1 MLGAKCMSSQ
11 TFSAPPLLY
20 FQTRP
25 LVSST
30 WVAGRSHRRL
40 VSGFMPPT
48 AHPVS
53 MVPMIGKKTQ
63 TTSNSRYVLCTCPC
77 HAHRYSGSFPCRVDV
92 GIRQPLSWPMA
103 VSSLWAVRQVQ
114 TPLPTRRLRFSP
126 AFLVVVQRSSS
137 TGFSGQ
143 TQTISIPSFMSSLA
157 VAYSLVSLMRLY
169 SWTPFSDSYGQDTTT
184 RHASST
190 QPRLPPSKS
199 FQTSLAPS

>member
-1 MLGAKCMSSQ
+1 MSRQ
-11 TFSAPPLLY
+11 TSSAPALLY

-40 VSGFMPPT
+40 VSDFMPPT

-53 MVPMIGKKTQ
+53 MVPMTGRKTQ
-63 TTSNSRYVLCTCPC
+63 TTSNSRYVLRTCPC
-77 HAHRYSGSFPCRVDV
+77 HAYRYSGCFLRRVDV
-92 GIRQPLSWPMA
+92 GIRQPLSWPTA

-157 VAYSLVSLMRLY
+157 VAYSLVSLRRPY
-169 SWTPFSDSYGQDTTT
+169 SWAPFSNSHGQGTTT
-184 RHASST
+184 RHASLT
-190 QPRLPPSKS
+190 LPRLPPSKS
-199 FQTSLAPS
+199 FQTSLARS